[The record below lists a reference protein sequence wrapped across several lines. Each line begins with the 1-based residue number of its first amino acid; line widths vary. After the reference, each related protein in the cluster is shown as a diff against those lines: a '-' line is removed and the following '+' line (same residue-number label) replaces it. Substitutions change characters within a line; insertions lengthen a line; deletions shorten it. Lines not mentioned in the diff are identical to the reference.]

1 MELRLHGGPD
11 GPSLHRPDAAFDPWQ
26 LAWQPAAPRA
36 GGEVVTPQAAL
47 AALAAARLLRGVP
60 VAVIGP
66 REASAEELAA
76 AEAVGHGLAQAG
88 LVLLCGGKG
97 GAMEAACRGAR
108 RAGGLTLGLLP
119 DEEWQGANDHVAIP
133 LATGIGPA
141 RNAILAR
148 ASVALIAVGGAYGTL
163 SEMAL
168 AMQFNR
174 LVLALGRAPEV
185 PGVLRCDSPEAA
197 VAHVARH
204 LLGMS

>member
-1 MELRLHGGPD
+1 MELRLHGGPE
-11 GPSLHRPDAAFDPWQ
+11 GPCLHRADAAFDPWR
-26 LAWQPAAPRA
+26 LTWSPAAPRM
-36 GGEVVTPQAAL
+36 GGDAVTPRAAL

-66 REASAEELAA
+66 REASAEELAT
-76 AEAVGHGLAQAG
+76 AEAVGQGLAEAG

-148 ASVALIAVGGAYGTL
+148 AAVALVAVGGAYGTL

-185 PGVLRCDSPEAA
+185 PGAIRCDSPDAA
-197 VAHVARH
+197 VARVARH